1 MITVKTQ
8 EAQSFLDSELLSK
21 AVETSKKSLYAIQ
34 TKSGKGAEWLG
45 WQDILAQPDDALLTE
60 IDELATRIRKDAD
73 VFVVVGIG
81 GSYLGAKAVIDALVD
96 SRGSKKVEIVY
107 AGHHMSGT
115 YLTRLIDYLSA
126 PKADGSKKSVYMNV
140 ISKSGT
146 TIEPALA
153 FRFLRDWFNKTYGA
167 NEANKRISCTTS
179 PQGGALN
186 KIIEA
191 NGYQKFVIPDSV
203 GGRFS
208 VLTPVGLLPIA
219 VAGIDVKSL
228 FYGAV
233 SAAKMITDNSDQI
246 IDYTATRF
254 ALYQSG
260 YKVDIIASFEPE
272 LHGIGGWLQQLLGE
286 SEGKEHKGLYPAVHG
301 YSTDLHSL
309 GQMVQD
315 GERNLF
321 ETFLTVKTPAKQLV
335 VKEDSDNYDGLN
347 FVAGKTMHEI
357 NTMGFLGTKEAHI
370 SGGVPV
376 IEMQL
381 ERISAEEIGAL
392 LYFFELSCGVYV
404 YNLDINPF
412 DQPGVEAYKKAM
424 YRLLGK

>member
-1 MITVKTQ
+1 MIKVHTHEAKTFVADEVIVSSL
-8 EAQSFLDSELLSK
+8 EA
-21 AVETSKKSLYAIQ
+21 SKKSFEQL
-34 TKSGKGAEWLG
+34 KSKTGKGAEWLG
-45 WQDILAQPDDALLTE
+45 WNDLVANPDDALLSE
-60 IDELATRIRKDAD
+60 IDDLAASIRANAD
-73 VFVVVGIG
+73 VFIVVGIG
-81 GSYLGAKAVIDALVD
+81 GSYLGAKAVIDALID
-96 SRGSKKVEIVY
+96 SRGSKKVEILY

-115 YLTRLIDYLSA
+115 YLTRLIDYISK

-153 FRFLRDWFNKTYGA
+153 FRFLRDWMNSTYGVA
-167 NEANKRISCTTS
+167 DAKKRISCTTS
-179 PQGGALN
+179 PNGGALN

-191 NGYQKFVIPDSV
+191 NGYKKFIIPDNV

-208 VLTPVGLLPIA
+208 VFTPVGLLPIA
-219 VAGIDVKSL
+219 VAGIDVKSF

-233 SAAKMITDNSDQI
+233 SSYKAIQSNSETL

-254 ALYQSG
+254 ALYKTG
-260 YKVDIIASFEPE
+260 YKIDVIASFEPE
-272 LHGIGGWLQQLLGE
+272 LLGIGGWLQQLLGE
-286 SEGKEHKGLYPAVHG
+286 SEGKEHNGLYPAVHG

-321 ETFLTVKTPAKQLV
+321 ETFITVKTPAKQLV
-335 VKEDSDNYDGLN
+335 VKSDEDNYDGLN

-357 NTMGFLGTKEAHI
+357 NSMGFLGTKEAHLE
-370 SGGVPV
+370 GGVPV
-376 IEMQL
+376 ITIEL
-381 ERISAEEIGAL
+381 DRISPEEIGAS

-404 YNLDINPF
+404 YNIGVNPF

>member
-8 EAQSFLDSELLSK
+8 EAKSFISSELLNE
-21 AVETSKKSLYAIQ
+21 AVEASKKSLKALQ
-34 TKSGKGAEWLG
+34 SKSGKGSEWLG
-45 WQDILAQPDDALLTE
+45 WQDILAEPDDALLSE
-60 IDELATRIRKDAD
+60 IDELAGKIRKDAD

-81 GSYLGAKAVIDALVD
+81 GSYLGAKAVIDALID

-115 YLTRLIDYLSA
+115 YLSRLLDYLSS
-126 PKADGSKKSVYMNV
+126 PKADSTRKSVYMNV

-153 FRFLRDWFNKTYGA
+153 FRFLRDWFNKTYGET
-167 NEANKRISCTTS
+167 EAQKRILCTTS
-179 PQGGALN
+179 PLGGALN

-191 NGYQKFVIPDSV
+191 NNYQKFAIPVSV

-219 VAGIDVKSL
+219 VAGIDIKTL

-233 SAAKMITDNSDQI
+233 SAANFFKENAEPV

-260 YKVDIIASFEPE
+260 YKIDIIASFEPE
-272 LHGIGGWLQQLLGE
+272 LLGIGGWLQQLFGE
-286 SEGKEHKGLYPAVHG
+286 SEGKENKGLYPAVHG

-321 ETFLTVKTPAKQLV
+321 ETFLTVKTPAKQLIIPL
-335 VKEDSDNYDGLN
+335 DADNYDGLN

-357 NTMGFLGTKEAHI
+357 NTMGFLGTKEAHL

-376 IEMQL
+376 IQIEL
-381 ERISAEEIGAL
+381 DRITPEEIGAL

-404 YNLDINPF
+404 YNLDVNPF
-412 DQPGVEAYKKAM
+412 DQPGVEAYKKAL